1 MKIRNAALLGVSA
14 LAAAFSIIGTNPA
27 SAATTTGG
35 GTGSGTAAALAVTPA
50 LTNGEKLLAEPIGT
64 GYQRWT
70 FDEFAGTMGDGWFCL
85 NSSPDYCALANNLN
99 QGTPIVTENDGTAD
113 TAALWVPIVVNNVCD
128 GQSSCGGVFYPFT
141 NHSFDKTYNGDV
153 ILKIFPPNITS
164 HVGLAEKSGKAI
176 ISAFGT
182 NDSLW
187 VGTVAS
193 LHNGY
198 LMSVAKTNSGGLVS
212 VLTAPS
218 P

>member
-14 LAAAFSIIGTNPA
+14 LAAAFSVIGTNPA

-35 GTGSGTAAALAVTPA
+35 GTGSGTVAALAATPA
-50 LTNGEKLLAEPIGT
+50 LTNGEKLLVEPIGT
-64 GYQRWT
+64 GFQRWT
-70 FDEFAGTMGDGWFCL
+70 FDEAAGTMGDGWFCL
-85 NSSPDYCALANNLN
+85 NYSPDYCALANNLN
-99 QGTPIVTENDGTAD
+99 QGTPIVTENDGPVPP
-113 TAALWVPIVVNNVCD
+113 AALWVPVGINHVCD

-153 ILKIFPPNITS
+153 ILAISPPNITS

-187 VGTVAS
+187 VDTVAS

-198 LMSVAKTNSGGLVS
+198 LISVAKTNSGGLVS